1 LLIDQSFETDAAL
14 QRLPLFNDNASPARA
29 APARKDHNMTEQQH
43 DESKLERVI
52 RKIKRCLALSK
63 SSNENEAATAMRQA
77 QALMREYRLTELD
90 VRLSDVDEVQ
100 SEKSRANRRPTWDRQ
115 LSGIVARVFGCRPL
129 SYRHWCD
136 TSGRMVERALFVGV
150 TPAPQIAMYAYETLL
165 AKLTQAR
172 RDYVAQVRSG
182 KSRSAYS
189 PETAGDHFAI
199 AWVSVVHGK
208 IHELVPRGE
217 EDPAIEQHANGRD
230 LVAVESQDKAL
241 IEQYLSGKEIGKQ
254 RKARAVELDMAAQ
267 IAGMLAGQ
275 RVELNAGLASGG
287 QDQFRLESA

>member
-1 LLIDQSFETDAAL
+1 
-14 QRLPLFNDNASPARA
+14 
-29 APARKDHNMTEQQH
+29 MTEQQQ

-100 SEKSRANRRPTWDRQ
+100 SEKSRAHRRPTWDRH
-115 LSGIVARVFGCRPL
+115 LSAIVARVFSCRPL
-129 SYRHWCD
+129 SYRHWCG

-150 TPAPQIAMYAYETLL
+150 TPAPQIAMYAYEALL

-172 RDYVAQVRSG
+172 LDYVSRVRSG
-182 KSRSAYS
+182 KSRSTYS

-199 AWVSVVHGK
+199 AWVSAVHGK

-217 EDPAIEQHANGRD
+217 EDLAIEQHSKGSG
-230 LVAVESQDKAL
+230 LVAVESRDNAL
-241 IEQYLSGKEIGKQ
+241 IEQYLAGKEIGKP

-275 RVELNAGLASGG
+275 LVEINPGLANGG
-287 QDQFRLESA
+287 EAQRQLASA

>member
-1 LLIDQSFETDAAL
+1 
-14 QRLPLFNDNASPARA
+14 
-29 APARKDHNMTEQQH
+29 MTEQQH

-77 QALMREYRLTELD
+77 QALMREYRLIELD
-90 VRLSDVDEVQ
+90 VRLSDADEVQ
-100 SEKSRANRRPTWDRQ
+100 SEKSRANRRPTWDRH

-129 SYRHWCD
+129 SYRHWSD

-150 TPAPQIAMYAYETLL
+150 TPAPQIAMYAYESLL
-165 AKLTQAR
+165 TMLTQAR
-172 RDYVAQVRSG
+172 RDYVTQVRTG
-182 KSRSAYS
+182 KRRSEYS

-199 AWVSVVHGK
+199 TWVSVVHGK

-217 EDPAIEQHANGRD
+217 EDPAIEQRSSGQD
-230 LVAVESQDKAL
+230 LVQVESQDKAL
-241 IEQYLSGKEIGKQ
+241 IEQYLAGREIDKQ
-254 RKARAVELDMAAQ
+254 RKARTVKLDMTAQ

-275 RVELNAGLASGG
+275 KVKLNPGLAAGGETQLQLSG
-287 QDQFRLESA
+287 S

>member
-1 LLIDQSFETDAAL
+1 
-14 QRLPLFNDNASPARA
+14 
-29 APARKDHNMTEQQH
+29 MTEQQH

-90 VRLSDVDEVQ
+90 VRLSDVEEVQ
-100 SEKSRANRRPTWDRQ
+100 SEKSRATRRPAWDRH
-115 LSGIVARVFGCRPL
+115 LSAIVARVFGCRPL

-150 TPAPQIAMYAYETLL
+150 TPAPQIAMYAYEALL

-172 RDYVAQVRSG
+172 RDYVSRVRSG

-217 EDPAIEQHANGRD
+217 EDLAIKQHSNGRD
-230 LVAVESQDKAL
+230 LVAVECQDNAL
-241 IEQYLSGKEIGKQ
+241 IEQYLAGQEIGKP

-275 RVELNAGLASGG
+275 RVELNPGLANGREA
-287 QDQFRLESA
+287 QFQLASA

>member
-1 LLIDQSFETDAAL
+1 
-14 QRLPLFNDNASPARA
+14 
-29 APARKDHNMTEQQH
+29 MTEQQH

-100 SEKSRANRRPTWDRQ
+100 SEKSRVNRRPTWDRH

-129 SYRHWCD
+129 SYRHWCNASD
-136 TSGRMVERALFVGV
+136 RLVERALFVGV

-172 RDYVAQVRSG
+172 REYVARVRSG

-208 IHELVPRGE
+208 IHQLVPRGE
-217 EDPAIEQHANGRD
+217 EDPAIEQHSNGRA
-230 LVAVESQDKAL
+230 LVAVESQDNAL
-241 IEQYLSGKEIGKQ
+241 IEKYLAGQEIGKP
-254 RKARAVELDMAAQ
+254 RKARPIELDMAAQ
-267 IAGMLAGQ
+267 IAGALAGQ

>member
-1 LLIDQSFETDAAL
+1 
-14 QRLPLFNDNASPARA
+14 
-29 APARKDHNMTEQQH
+29 MTEQQH

-63 SSNENEAATAMRQA
+63 STNENEAATAMRQA

-100 SEKSRANRRPTWDRQ
+100 SEKSRANRRPTWDRH

-136 TSGRMVERALFVGV
+136 TSGRRVERALFVGV

-165 AKLTQAR
+165 AKLTEAR
-172 RDYVAQVRSG
+172 RDYVARVRSG

-208 IHELVPRGE
+208 LHELVPRGE
-217 EDPAIEQHANGRD
+217 EDQALEQHSNGRD
-230 LVAVESQDKAL
+230 LVAVESQDKVL
-241 IEQYLSGKEIGKQ
+241 IEQYLAGKEIGKP
-254 RKARAVELDMAAQ
+254 RMPRPIELDMAAQ
-267 IAGMLAGQ
+267 IAGMLAGSK
-275 RVELNAGLASGG
+275 VELHPGLATGREA
-287 QDQFRLESA
+287 QLRL

>member
-1 LLIDQSFETDAAL
+1 MS
-14 QRLPLFNDNASPARA
+14 NDSKN
-29 APARKDHNMTEQQH
+29 Q
-43 DESKLERVI
+43 SKLGRVI

-100 SEKSRANRRPTWDRQ
+100 SEKSRANCRPTWDRH

-150 TPAPQIAMYAYETLL
+150 TPAPQIAMYAYEALL

-208 IHELVPRGE
+208 IHQLVPCGE
-217 EDPAIEQHANGRD
+217 EDPAIEQHSNGRD
-230 LVAVESQDKAL
+230 LMAVESQDKAL
-241 IEQYLSGKEIGKQ
+241 IEQYLAGKEIGKL
-254 RKARAVELDMAAQ
+254 RKARTVELDMEAQ

-275 RVELNAGLASGG
+275 RVELNPGMAHSG
-287 QDQFRLESA
+287 QAAAQISHSR